1 MRMSQDMVN
10 LTNRNRILKP
20 VNDFGAAAAAR
31 QDKSEHRMVSEIN
44 SKGAIVSELLGAANT

>member
-1 MRMSQDMVN
+1 MVH

-20 VNDFGAAAAAR
+20 VNDFGAAAAAAR